1 MLLWSALVLDA
12 TNTAR
17 VGWEEP
23 AGAEISIVVDCV
35 DDRDSQSS
43 TTGAPGQWVAV
54 GGAARFG

>member
-1 MLLWSALVLDA
+1 MLLWPAMVLDA

-43 TTGAPGQWVAV
+43 AAGVPGQ
-54 GGAARFG
+54 